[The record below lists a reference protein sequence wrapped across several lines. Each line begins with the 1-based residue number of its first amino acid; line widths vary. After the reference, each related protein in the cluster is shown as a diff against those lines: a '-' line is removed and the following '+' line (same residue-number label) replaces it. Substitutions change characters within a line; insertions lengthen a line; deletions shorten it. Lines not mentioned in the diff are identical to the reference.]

1 MEQQT
6 RKLIEA
12 QIDKSEKKL
21 KAAKEL
27 ITAGFADDAISRA
40 YYAVFHATSAVL
52 LAEGLTVES
61 HSALKNAFG
70 LHLVKS
76 GKIDKQYARIL
87 SRLKDEREN
96 GDYDI
101 FTSFDTDDACDDF
114 AEAEKFIAEI
124 KRYLSIHHDIKF

>member
-27 ITAGFADDAISRA
+27 IAAGFADDAISRA

-52 LAEGLTVES
+52 LAEGITVES
-61 HSALKNAFG
+61 HSTLKNAFG
-70 LHLVKS
+70 LHLIKS
-76 GKIDKQYARIL
+76 GKIDKTICPNF
-87 SRLKDEREN
+87 EP
-96 GDYDI
+96 
-101 FTSFDTDDACDDF
+101 T
-114 AEAEKFIAEI
+114 
-124 KRYLSIHHDIKF
+124 